1 MEEAFELKF
10 KNKQVFFSQAGE
22 GRTCQAEGTMQKD
35 TVIVQHCWSM
45 KNVWERVEGDA
56 VGLVG

>member
-1 MEEAFELKF
+1 M
-10 KNKQVFFSQAGE
+10 FFSQAGE

-35 TVIVQHCWSM
+35 TVIVQHCWDM

-56 VGLVG
+56 VALAG